1 LFRRGNHRPQT
12 TRDTAMTDAIITPE
26 LLEWIGRKTPLRHLE
41 IISAADV
48 RRYVDATGDANPL
61 WLDDDFART
70 AGYRARLLP
79 PTLVGWVPFSFK
91 EGTERANSDPSDLRR
106 QLPLPSEYTNVR
118 NAGSETEWVEPAY
131 LGDQLATQ
139 STILDITAR
148 PGKAGLG
155 IYISQE
161 EQVLNSLQ
169 QMVLRRRH
177 TLAVFPDKQFS
188 GASKDSQ

>member
-1 LFRRGNHRPQT
+1 
-12 TRDTAMTDAIITPE
+12 MTDAVITAE
-26 LLEWIGRKTPLRHLE
+26 LLEWIGRKTPLRQLE

-61 WLDDDFART
+61 WLDDDFARA

-148 PGKAGLG
+148 PGKAGWG

-161 EQVLNSLQ
+161 EQVLNSQ
-169 QMVLRRRH
+169 QQIVLRRRH
-177 TLAVFPDKQFS
+177 TLAVFPDKRFA
-188 GASKDSQ
+188 GDPKDSQ